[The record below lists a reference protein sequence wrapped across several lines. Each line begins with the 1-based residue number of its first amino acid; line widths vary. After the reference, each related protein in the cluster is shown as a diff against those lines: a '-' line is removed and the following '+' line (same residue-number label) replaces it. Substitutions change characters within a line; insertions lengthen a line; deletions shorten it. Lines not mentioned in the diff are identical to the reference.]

1 MHKVLKIYWPVALS
15 SLIFLIALLL
25 NADNAFF
32 WDTVQLGSHHADHY
46 FKTNFSVLLLPD
58 NIDSGHIPAFGAYIA
73 MFWKF
78 FGRSLWVSHLAML
91 PFGFGLIFQLFR
103 LTKRFIDPKYWSI
116 AFGLIIIDPSLMSQL
131 LLVSPDV
138 PLLFFFLLAVN
149 SVLDNKKIFLMMAV
163 VLLFLT
169 SMRGMMLSVCI
180 LIFDLS
186 CNVLWR
192 IKIKELCIALLKGS
206 LVYIPA
212 FLVFITF
219 SFIHFQEKG
228 WIGFHQDS
236 PWQESFEKVE
246 FAGVIFN
253 IAVLGWRILDFGR
266 IGIWIVLFILFAKY
280 RKQIIKVP
288 RIRQVSFFFGC
299 ILFLLPLNMLWAKGL
314 LGNRYLI
321 PIYLFCS
328 LLCATILFSDFVGQ
342 KLRIGLILT
351 WAVILIS
358 GNFWIY
364 PPKIS
369 QGWDATLAHLPYY
382 NLRLKAKKYLDD
394 QKIDFSRV
402 ASFFPNDAGID
413 AIELN
418 GEKRSFTVFK
428 GDNDFVFYS
437 NIYNVS
443 DQEYD
448 DIISN
453 YEVIQS
459 FEKNGVF
466 VWICKRKK

>member
-1 MHKVLKIYWPVALS
+1 MRKIFTIYWTVVLS
-15 SLIFLIALLL
+15 SLIFFIAVLL

-32 WDTVQLGSHHADHY
+32 WDTIQLGSHHADHY

-58 NIDSGHIPAFGAYIA
+58 DIDSGHIPAFGAYIA
-73 MFWKF
+73 MFWKL
-78 FGRSLWVSHLAML
+78 FGRNLCVSHLAML

-103 LTKRFIDPKYWSI
+103 LIKRFILPKYLSI
-116 AFGLIIIDPSLMSQL
+116 AFGLIIIDPSLMSQM

-149 SVLDNKKIFLMMAV
+149 SVLDNKKIFLMIAI

-169 SMRGMMLSVCI
+169 SMRGMMLSVCV
-180 LIFDLS
+180 LIFDLC
-186 CNVLWR
+186 CNVSSR
-192 IKIKELCIALLKGS
+192 ENIKELFTALMKRS
-206 LVYIPA
+206 LIYIPA
-212 FLVFITF
+212 FLIFIVF
-219 SFIHFQEKG
+219 SLIHFQEKG

-246 FAGVIFN
+246 FTGVIFN

-280 RKQIIKVP
+280 RKQIIKDP
-288 RIRQVSFFFGC
+288 RIRQISFFFAC

-328 LLCATILFSDFVGQ
+328 LLCATILFSDFVTR
-342 KLRIGLILT
+342 KLRVVLILT
-351 WAVILIS
+351 WATIIIS

-364 PPKIS
+364 PPKVS

-394 QKIDFSRV
+394 HKIDFHSV

-418 GEKRSFTVFK
+418 GEKRSFAVFD
-428 GDNDFVFYS
+428 GNNDFVFYS
-437 NIYNVS
+437 NIFNIS

-453 YEVIQS
+453 YEIIQS

-466 VWICKRKK
+466 VWICKMKN